1 MFSTLVRSI
10 LLAVLFLA
18 ASAVSAETETPTVTI
33 DVKDADIRE
42 ILLSLKEQ
50 CGIRNMLIEDEVGGK
65 GTYLFR
71 QVPCETALRVVFRT
85 QDLDYEIQENSV
97 VIIRKK
103 KG

>member
-1 MFSTLVRSI
+1 VKSI
-10 LLAVLFLA
+10 LLALTLLA
-18 ASAVSAETETPTVTI
+18 AAAVRAEDAPSVTL

-42 ILLSLKEQ
+42 ILLSMKKQ
-50 CGIRNMLIEDEVGGK
+50 CGIRNMLIDDAVGGK

-71 QVPCETALRVVFRT
+71 EVPCETALKIVFRT